1 MCWRKDWKNGLDIE
15 SKPEAIK
22 SNSNPPK
29 MLVLKRLLNFSPL
42 SYASRTS
49 VSKSKIH
56 LYYKHFSVEELKT
69 SQFVLNQGE
78 KHRNTCL
85 YSEHFQRRVRANWLV
100 FNRIWV
106 AVYCLLCF
114 SFFVRSRYRCTS
126 SLARKRNS
134 AHFSTAYQRVEICYL
149 SFSTRGMAPLLKEA
163 GFLPAKSLRDSKKR
177 LGYFQAVL

>member
-78 KHRNTCL
+78 KHRNTFL

-106 AVYCLLCF
+106 AVYCLLRF
-114 SFFVRSRYRCTS
+114 SPFARSRNKGSQQALVCWERGKTYEAY
-126 SLARKRNS
+126 LQNS
-134 AHFSTAYQRVEICYL
+134 ILFYA
-149 SFSTRGMAPLLKEA
+149 
-163 GFLPAKSLRDSKKR
+163 
-177 LGYFQAVL
+177 

>member
-1 MCWRKDWKNGLDIE
+1 MCWRRDWKNGLDIE
-15 SKPEAIK
+15 SKPEAIN
-22 SNSNPPK
+22 SNSKPPK
-29 MLVLKRLLNFSPL
+29 ILVLKRLLNFSPL

-56 LYYKHFSVEELKT
+56 LYYKHFLVEELKT

-134 AHFSTAYQRVEICYL
+134 AHFSTAYQRVEIYYL
-149 SFSTRGMAPLLKEA
+149 SFSTRWYK
-163 GFLPAKSLRDSKKR
+163 
-177 LGYFQAVL
+177 

>member
-1 MCWRKDWKNGLDIE
+1 
-15 SKPEAIK
+15 
-22 SNSNPPK
+22 

-134 AHFSTAYQRVEICYL
+134 AHFSTAYQRVEIYNL
-149 SFSTRGMAPLLKEA
+149 TFSTRWDEVKNASSYFFAKTAKLIPYFRTCWWWKITW
-163 GFLPAKSLRDSKKR
+163 FLGIIRATKLNMIFLER
-177 LGYFQAVL
+177 G

>member
-15 SKPEAIK
+15 SKPEAIN

-29 MLVLKRLLNFSPL
+29 ILVLKRLLDFSPL

-78 KHRNTCL
+78 KHRNTFL

-106 AVYCLLCF
+106 AVYCLRLGFDVQAIFPIPPSVQKHCHLPLHKGGRNRLCF
-114 SFFVRSRYRCTS
+114 YNMCG
-126 SLARKRNS
+126 S
-134 AHFSTAYQRVEICYL
+134 AHFID
-149 SFSTRGMAPLLKEA
+149 
-163 GFLPAKSLRDSKKR
+163 SLISR
-177 LGYFQAVL
+177 